1 MAEERVERKL
11 AAILAADVA
20 EYSRLM
26 GEDEVGTRARFN
38 AHLDELIEPAI
49 ASGRGRIVKTTGDGL
64 LVEFAS
70 VADAVQCAVEIQ
82 KGMAERNVDEPND
95 RRMEFR
101 IGVNLGDVIIEGD
114 DIHGD
119 GVNVAA
125 RLEGVAEPGGIC
137 ISGAVHESVRNKL
150 DVVFVDLGEQSVKNI
165 ADPVHVFRASLD
177 GVRRKSDASAEPDAI
192 FRRPAVA
199 VLPLK
204 NLSGDPDQE
213 YFTDG
218 LTEDI
223 ITALSL
229 WRSFPVIAR
238 NSTFS
243 YKGQSPDI
251 RKVGEELGARFV
263 IEGSVRKAGNRIRV
277 TVQLIDAETGHHV
290 WAERFDR
297 ELDDILA
304 LQDEITQRV
313 AATVEPEL
321 GRFEQKRLAAKH
333 PTSLDAWDYC
343 QRGMYLLY
351 KFTKEDM
358 EEARD
363 VFRRAIEL
371 DPTYS
376 QTHTGLAYS
385 YHFDILYAYSDSR
398 KNLIEQLM
406 KHARQGVA
414 LDDTDSY
421 AHVMMS
427 FAYRWAGQ
435 HDLAIA
441 EAERAIELNPN
452 DAWAIGV
459 LGNVLDLAGRPQD
472 GIPYLKQQLRL
483 NPRDVHSHFMMA
495 IVARAYLNSRDYQSA
510 KEWARRAINRDPN
523 HARAHLFLASSL
535 GHLGKSR
542 EASEALDEC
551 NRVNPDFVSRW
562 TQWREFRNDV
572 DNDHILDG
580 LRKAGLPE

>member
-1 MAEERVERKL
+1 M
-11 AAILAADVA
+11 
-20 EYSRLM
+20 
-26 GEDEVGTRARFN
+26 
-38 AHLDELIEPAI
+38 
-49 ASGRGRIVKTTGDGL
+49 
-64 LVEFAS
+64 
-70 VADAVQCAVEIQ
+70 
-82 KGMAERNVDEPND
+82 
-95 RRMEFR
+95 
-101 IGVNLGDVIIEGD
+101 
-114 DIHGD
+114 
-119 GVNVAA
+119 
-125 RLEGVAEPGGIC
+125 
-137 ISGAVHESVRNKL
+137 
-150 DVVFVDLGEQSVKNI
+150 
-165 ADPVHVFRASLD
+165 
-177 GVRRKSDASAEPDAI
+177 
-192 FRRPAVA
+192 
-199 VLPLK
+199 
-204 NLSGDPDQE
+204 
-213 YFTDG
+213 
-218 LTEDI
+218 
-223 ITALSL
+223 
-229 WRSFPVIAR
+229 IAR

-251 RKVGEELGARFV
+251 RRVGEELGARFV
-263 IEGSVRKAGNRIRV
+263 IEGSVQKAGNRIRV

-297 ELDDILA
+297 ELDDIFA

-321 GRFEQKRLAAKH
+321 GRFEQKRLAAKY

-351 KFTKEDM
+351 KFTKEDV

-363 VFRRAIEL
+363 VFLRAIEL

-385 YHFDILYAYSDSR
+385 HHLDIFHAYSDSH
-398 KNLIEQLM
+398 KNSIEQLM
-406 KHARQGVA
+406 KHARQAVA

-427 FAYRWAGQ
+427 NAYRWAGQ

-472 GIPYLKQQLRL
+472 GIPYLKQHLRL
-483 NPRDVHSHFMMA
+483 NPRDVHSHFMMT
-495 IVARAYLNSRDYQSA
+495 ILARAYLNSRDYQSA
-510 KEWARRAINRDPN
+510 EEWARRAINRDPN
-523 HARAHLFLASSL
+523 HARAHLVLASSL

-542 EASEALDEC
+542 EASKVLDEC

-562 TQWREFRNDV
+562 MQWREYRNDV

-580 LRKAGLPE
+580 LHKAGLPE